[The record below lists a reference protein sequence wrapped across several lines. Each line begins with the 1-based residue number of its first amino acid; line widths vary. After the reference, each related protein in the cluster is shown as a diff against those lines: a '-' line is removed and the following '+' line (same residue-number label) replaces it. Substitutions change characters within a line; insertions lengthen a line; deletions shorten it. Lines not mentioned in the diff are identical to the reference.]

1 VRLKPGL
8 KRYKIEL
15 FQAKW
20 HFIYTWSQRLA
31 PVSLESCGQQGVSSI
46 IPTLLS
52 QEQEQIIDS
61 KGYYFLLSFQ
71 PYSCSVNEKRAPLKK
86 KTKLILA

>member
-61 KGYYFLLSFQ
+61 KGYCFLF
-71 PYSCSVNEKRAPLKK
+71 
-86 KTKLILA
+86 